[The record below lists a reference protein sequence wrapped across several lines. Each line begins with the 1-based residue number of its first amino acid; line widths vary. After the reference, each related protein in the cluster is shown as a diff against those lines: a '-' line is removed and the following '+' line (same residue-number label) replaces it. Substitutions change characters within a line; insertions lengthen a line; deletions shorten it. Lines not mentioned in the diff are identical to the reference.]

1 MTISYTGLVL
11 TKESRTKLLSTLD
24 IPEGWEVVLH
34 HVTLNMGPFKGNRE
48 LLGQTFKVR
57 VDTKA
62 SDEKVMAVGVD
73 LPAGVTSKN
82 ATPHITVAVNRD
94 GGGKPVMSNNLKEWN
109 AIPSMTVETVLE
121 EVEMGNPD
129 PKRVASRH
137 LTAGSKGVVSDLA
150 SIERAYDTLF
160 IKGTSPK
167 SSIPDDAYVQ
177 EIQSRLDDLTASSL
191 TIVDVALILQKACE
205 RFADN
210 FDTNLSI
217 RDLNDMK
224 YAVAKLS
231 QLVNGR

>member
-34 HVTLNMGPFKGNRE
+34 HVTLNMGPFKGNRD

-62 SDEKVMAVGVD
+62 SDDKVMAVGVD

-82 ATPHITVAVNRD
+82 ATPHITVAVNRG

-137 LTAGSKGVVSDLA
+137 LTAGSKGVVSDLE
-150 SIERAYDTLF
+150 SIERAYKAIF
-160 IKGTSPK
+160 IEGLNSN
-167 SSIPDDAYVQ
+167 SRIPNEAYID
-177 EIQSRLDDLTASSL
+177 EIQSRLDSIMDHCSEITHQSFRLE
-191 TIVDVALILQKACE
+191 KAGKK
-205 RFADN
+205 FADN
-210 FDTNLSI
+210 FDTT
-217 RDLNDMK
+217 
-224 YAVAKLS
+224 LS
-231 QLVNGR
+231 QDDLKIMRDAVNAITRVVNG